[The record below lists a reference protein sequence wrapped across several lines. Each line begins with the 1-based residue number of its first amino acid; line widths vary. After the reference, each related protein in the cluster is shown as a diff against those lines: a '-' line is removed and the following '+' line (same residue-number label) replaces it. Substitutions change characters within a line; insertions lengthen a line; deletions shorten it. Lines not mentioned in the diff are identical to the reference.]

1 MDAKTTAAAE
11 KVMRARPPLTLA
23 LQAHLT
29 LEQKKNVRKKQWNC
43 WKGRERS
50 RTDE

>member
-29 LEQKKNVRKKQWNC
+29 LEQKKNVRKKTVELL
-43 WKGRERS
+43 ERQ
-50 RTDE
+50 RKEPNR